1 MPRTRVTA
9 FALLVG
15 SVGAASLSFL
25 GSGPVATPV
34 RGLMAQRHGTAPVG
48 LTAASNGVVLEPVD
62 GGADFYGS
70 LGATKAVALDQ
81 PTFFPIGIW
90 YPSLNSANDVATYES
105 LGINMLDRPDQYC
118 NLSLLAGTG
127 IYAIPQYGECGG
139 ATGSGIGN
147 ESVGLFTDDEVDMN
161 YGPGAGYTY
170 LQNLIN
176 AVPASLKS
184 GRFFWSNY
192 GKGVQLWETTAQ
204 AAQFV
209 NDYQQTV
216 SEDLYWYTDPS
227 SIAMCAAFYVVAHCT
242 NDQAR
247 RGSNYGSIIDAI
259 RRLERPAGSEPIW
272 AFVEDGQPFPGDG
285 RFMTPA
291 EMNWAIWSSIIH
303 GARGIIYFNHSFGGR
318 HQGDNNF
325 EDPHYSAT
333 GITAQ
338 ARSTD
343 AEIRSLAPV
352 LNDDT
357 ALHYVTASPAPAA
370 FSGIETMAKYHDGQF
385 TVFADTRDSAHRGRR
400 RVRATFHVADPGATS
415 VTVIDE
421 NRVIPVVN
429 ETFADTFATG
439 ATVHIYRVNG

>member
-1 MPRTRVTA
+1 MTA

-90 YPSLNSANDVATYES
+90 YPSLNSASDVATYES

-204 AAQFV
+204 AAEFV

-259 RRLERPAGSEPIW
+259 RRLEHPTGSEPIW

-303 GARGIIYFNHSFGGR
+303 GHAGIIL
-318 HQGDNNF
+318 
-325 EDPHYSAT
+325 T
-333 GITAQ
+333 
-338 ARSTD
+338 ST
-343 AEIRSLAPV
+343 IRSGGGTRATTTSRTRTTRRRGSPRRRGPPTPRSGPWPPSSTTTRPCTTSPPLPPPRRSV
-352 LNDDT
+352 
-357 ALHYVTASPAPAA
+357 ASRRWPSTTTVSSPCSPTRATPRTGGAG
-370 FSGIETMAKYHDGQF
+370 SCGQPS
-385 TVFADTRDSAHRGRR
+385 TWPIPGRR
-400 RVRATFHVADPGATS
+400 R
-415 VTVIDE
+415 
-421 NRVIPVVN
+421 
-429 ETFADTFATG
+429 
-439 ATVHIYRVNG
+439 